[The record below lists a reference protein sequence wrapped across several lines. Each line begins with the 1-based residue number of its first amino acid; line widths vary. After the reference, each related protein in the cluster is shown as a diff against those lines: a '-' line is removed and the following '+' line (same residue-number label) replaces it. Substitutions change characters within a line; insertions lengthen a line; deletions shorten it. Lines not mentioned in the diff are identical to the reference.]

1 MEDVICKAA
10 QLITERGAGV
20 TLTGAGILVEVNIEE
35 NELSALAHVTLRG
48 SSGEAFPGIVKS
60 IVELCS

>member
-20 TLTGAGILVEVNIEE
+20 ALTGAGILVEVNIEE

-48 SSGEAFPGIVKS
+48 SSGEAFPG
-60 IVELCS
+60 L